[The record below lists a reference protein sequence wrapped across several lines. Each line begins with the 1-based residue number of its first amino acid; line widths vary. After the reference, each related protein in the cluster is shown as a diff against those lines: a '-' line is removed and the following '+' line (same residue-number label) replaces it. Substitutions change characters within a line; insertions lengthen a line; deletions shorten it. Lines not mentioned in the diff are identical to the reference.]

1 MMGHGPQESDAP
13 AIGVTPGATRTIHG
27 RGDTAPTTHRG
38 ITVVELLLGL
48 ALGAILAGA
57 GALNAARLL
66 ATIRLPLGARQLA
79 SDMSLAR
86 ATAVL
91 RNTRARVT
99 FDGDHYSVH
108 FDAGEPR
115 EMEVALQPGIHVASV
130 PRSGSVRFF
139 PTGRA
144 DNGTVVLAR
153 DWGGRRS
160 VVVNQRGRIAVR

>member
-1 MMGHGPQESDAP
+1 M
-13 AIGVTPGATRTIHG
+13 
-27 RGDTAPTTHRG
+27 
-38 ITVVELLLGL
+38 TVVELLVGL
-48 ALGAILAGA
+48 AFGAILAGA
-57 GALNAARLL
+57 GVLNAARFL

-99 FDGDHYSVH
+99 FADDRYSVH
-108 FDAGEPR
+108 FDLGEPR
-115 EMEVALQPGIHVASV
+115 EMHATLQPGIHVASA
-130 PRSGSVRFF
+130 PRSGSIRFF

-144 DNGTVVLAR
+144 DNGTVVLAT

-160 VVVNQRGRIAVR
+160 VVVNQRGRIAIR